1 MQIQTLNS
9 CSLSPKQK
17 PDNIKSRIL
26 IITDDAC
33 DARKLMVALN
43 MPGYEQFASEWVTHL
58 SEAISRLK
66 TASYD
71 VVLVDL
77 LLPDSMGIGTFEK
90 LFSIKKHVSI
100 IVLCPMDDDADA
112 KAAVNLGA
120 QGYFTQEHFG
130 SYLIAQTLN
139 NVIQQKQVEENFF
152 IEKTRAILTLNS
164 ISDAVIGTDMLGNVE
179 YLNIAAERMT
189 GWARKE
195 AHGHA
200 ISEVMKIIDSKTR
213 LPVLNPIELVLHKK
227 VAVGLPAN
235 TYLIR
240 RDGYEIAIEDSS
252 APIHDLHGQVFGA
265 VIVFHDVT
273 ASQAMIAKM
282 AHLAQHDFL
291 TNLPN
296 NALLGDRIAQAIA
309 LAKRHN
315 KTLAV
320 LYLDLDNF
328 KHINDSLGHAAGD
341 KLLQCVAERL
351 VVCVRGSDTVSRQG
365 GDEFVVL
372 LSEDNVAEDAI
383 LIANKILAA
392 LARPYVIDKQ
402 ELHVTTSI
410 GISVYPV
417 DGIDTVS
424 LLKNADTAM
433 YQAKQ
438 KGRNNYQFFKQEMN
452 VRAVQ
457 RQVIETDL
465 RHALERQEL
474 LLYYQP
480 KVNLKTG
487 KLTGAEAL
495 LRWVHPKWGLTLP
508 DRFVVI
514 AEESGLIIPIGRWVL
529 RQACQQIKNW
539 EETGLRLGSVAVNI
553 SALEFRHKNFIQGLR
568 DVLHETGIEP
578 YRLQLEITESVLMR
592 DAEASATILRQL
604 KNMGVTLAV
613 DNFGTGCSSLS
624 YLNHF
629 PVDVLK
635 IDRSFV
641 RDIGTINSKNVIVS
655 AIIGIGIN
663 LHQRVVA
670 EGIETQ
676 AQLNFLQAHDCQE
689 GQGDFFSPPLVA
701 TDFVPLLSTGHTQQ
715 SQFQECQLLN
725 IEAS

>member
-1 MQIQTLNS
+1 VQTLNS
-9 CSLSPKQK
+9 RSLSPKQK
-17 PDNIKSRIL
+17 PVNLKSRIL

-33 DARKLMVALN
+33 DAQKLMAALV
-43 MPGYEQFASEWVTHL
+43 MSGYEQFASEWVTRL

-66 TASYD
+66 TGSFDA
-71 VVLVDL
+71 VLVDL
-77 LLPDSMGIGTFEK
+77 LLPDSMGIRTFEK

-100 IVLCPMDDDADA
+100 MVLCPMDDDADA
-112 KAAVNLGA
+112 RAAVNLGA

-189 GWARKE
+189 GWTREE

-200 ISEVMKIIDSKTR
+200 ISEVMNMINSKTR
-213 LPVLNPIELVLHKK
+213 LPVLNPIELVLRKK
-227 VAVGLPAN
+227 VAAGLPAN

-282 AHLAQHDFL
+282 AHLAQYDFL

-296 NALLGDRIAQAIA
+296 SALLGDRIAQAIT
-309 LAKRHN
+309 LAKRHK

-320 LYLDLDNF
+320 LFLDLDNF

-341 KLLQCVAERL
+341 KLLQCVAGRL
-351 VVCVRGSDTVSRQG
+351 AVCVRSSDTVSRQG

-383 LIANKILAA
+383 LIADKILIA
-392 LARPYVIDKQ
+392 LAGPYVIDKQ

-438 KGRNNYQFFKQEMN
+438 KGRNNYQFFKHEMN
-452 VRAVQ
+452 VHAVE

-508 DRFVVI
+508 IRFVPI

-529 RQACQQIKNW
+529 QQACQQIKNW
-539 EETGLRLGSVAVNI
+539 EEAGLSLGSVAVNI

-568 DVLHETGIEP
+568 DVLHETGIAP

-592 DAEASATILRQL
+592 DAETSATILHQL
-604 KNMGVTLAV
+604 KNMGVALAV
-613 DNFGTGCSSLS
+613 DDFGTGYSSLS

-629 PVDVLK
+629 PIDVLK

-641 RDIGTINSKNVIVS
+641 RDIGTIDSNNVIVS

-676 AQLNFLQAHDCQE
+676 AQLDFLQAHDCQE
-689 GQGDFFSPPLVA
+689 GQGDIFSPPLVA
-701 TDFVPLLSTGHTQQ
+701 TDFAALLGTGHTQE
-715 SQFQECQLLN
+715 SQFQECRPLYLK
-725 IEAS
+725 AS